1 LGEEKT
7 CLDAPAAMLNVLRSF
22 QLWPWPPLSATRRRA
37 ILEATIRVVGRN
49 GYRQASVEEIVA
61 EVGVSRATFDR
72 YFEDKHDC
80 FLAAYDML
88 VERLF
93 AEVEDG
99 CDEGLAWRERVET
112 GLATVLE
119 RFAADAAFA
128 RTAVVEAAA
137 VGAEARR
144 RQWDTLTRFG
154 RYLEDGRA
162 LAGER
167 ELPETIALMSAGAV
181 SGVIF
186 EELLAGRAETLPALL
201 PDLLFAMLVPFVGP
215 RAAAGEMRR
224 VAEAY

>member
-1 LGEEKT
+1 
-7 CLDAPAAMLNVLRSF
+7 MLNVLRSF
-22 QLWPWPPLSATRRRA
+22 QLWPWPPLSASRRSA
-37 ILEATIRVVGRN
+37 ILEATIRVVGRS

-72 YFEDKHDC
+72 HFDGKQDC

-93 AEVEDG
+93 AEVEGG
-99 CDEGLAWRERVET
+99 CDEGLAWRDRVET
-112 GLATVLE
+112 GLAMILD

-137 VGAEARR
+137 VGPEARR
-144 RQWDTLTRFG
+144 RQWDTLARFG
-154 RYLEDGRA
+154 RYLEDGRG
-162 LAGER
+162 LAGGR
-167 ELPETIALMSAGAV
+167 ELPQSIALMSAGAV

-186 EELLAGRAETLPALL
+186 EELVAGRAETLPALL

-215 RAAAGEMRR
+215 RVAAGEMRR
-224 VAEAY
+224 VAEASSY